1 MLRSIKINIP
11 HKGELN
17 MDIDTGA
24 SLRVAQ
30 AKFKVT
36 GAALAKVF
44 EVHPQQVIR
53 WRTGKDMKVSLAS
66 RLAKH
71 FNITLAEFIAM
82 GESNG

>member
-1 MLRSIKINIP
+1 MK
-11 HKGELN
+11 
-17 MDIDTGA
+17 IDTGA

-66 RLAKH
+66 KLAQY
-71 FNITLAEFIAM
+71 FNITLAEFISM

>member
-11 HKGELN
+11 HKGELSMN
-17 MDIDTGA
+17 IDTGA

-30 AKFKVT
+30 AKFKIT
-36 GAALAKVF
+36 GAELSKVF

-66 RLAKH
+66 KLAKY
-71 FNITLAEFIAM
+71 FSITLAEFISM

>member
-1 MLRSIKINIP
+1 MT
-11 HKGELN
+11 
-17 MDIDTGA
+17 IDTGA

-36 GAALAKVF
+36 GAELSKVF
-44 EVHPQQVIR
+44 SVHPQQVIR
-53 WRTGKDMKVSLAS
+53 WRTGHDMKISLAS
-66 RLAKH
+66 NLAKY